1 MHQGLGAKNKKV
13 SAQLKNT
20 RSPCPQASATH
31 AIARQASATHAI
43 ATQVSRCRKMF
54 TDNEPETFHNRRV
67 VAMFFVPT

>member
-31 AIARQASATHAI
+31 AIATHAIATHAI
-43 ATQVSRCRKMF
+43 ATHAMF